1 MEQFAVRKENPLEY
15 KPIGLL
21 LVEFAV
27 PATIAV
33 LVNAVYNI
41 VDQIFIGQGVGYLGN
56 AATTVS
62 FPVMTIVMAF
72 ATLIGSGG
80 SAYAA
85 IKLGQRQEEEA
96 EDVLNN
102 MFIIGLLSGILIS
115 AAGLIFL
122 DPLLRLF
129 GATDTIMPYARDY
142 ASIILAGVPA
152 SILGP
157 CLSNMA
163 RTDGQPRLS
172 MYGVLIGAVL
182 NTILD
187 PVYIFIFH
195 WGVKGAA
202 IATVTS
208 QLISAAVLA
217 WYFIR
222 KGSIRLK
229 LSKMK
234 IVPRVAGRIV
244 TLGMSSGVTQ
254 LVACLMQIVMNNSLV
269 LYGNQVST
277 GGDVALSAMGII
289 MKLAMILASICIG
302 IGIGSQAIWGYNYG
316 AGSKKRVRDTIR
328 YSLISA
334 AVLMLVGTVVSLAI
348 PDIILSMFQADAELM
363 RAGTEALRLISL
375 GFLVSSAGV
384 IFSGVFEALG
394 RGGDSLIISLLR
406 QLVIILPLGYLLS
419 RTMGAAGIWISFPVA
434 ELVSAVIA
442 CLLLKRME
450 GGIYFP
456 FDKKEIIN
464 RK

>member
-1 MEQFAVRKENPLEY
+1 
-15 KPIGLL
+15 
-21 LVEFAV
+21 
-27 PATIAV
+27 
-33 LVNAVYNI
+33 
-41 VDQIFIGQGVGYLGN
+41 
-56 AATTVS
+56 
-62 FPVMTIVMAF
+62 
-72 ATLIGSGG
+72 
-80 SAYAA
+80 
-85 IKLGQRQEEEA
+85 
-96 EDVLNN
+96 
-102 MFIIGLLSGILIS
+102 
-115 AAGLIFL
+115 
-122 DPLLRLF
+122 
-129 GATDTIMPYARDY
+129 
-142 ASIILAGVPA
+142 
-152 SILGP
+152 
-157 CLSNMA
+157 
-163 RTDGQPRLS
+163 

-316 AGSKKRVRDTIR
+316 AGHYHRIKKLLKCAMTAASHSFRSNRLAGMPTVSKTD
-328 YSLISA
+328 Y
-334 AVLMLVGTVVSLAI
+334 TVVW
-348 PDIILSMFQADAELM
+348 
-363 RAGTEALRLISL
+363 RR
-375 GFLVSSAGV
+375 
-384 IFSGVFEALG
+384 
-394 RGGDSLIISLLR
+394 
-406 QLVIILPLGYLLS
+406 
-419 RTMGAAGIWISFPVA
+419 
-434 ELVSAVIA
+434 
-442 CLLLKRME
+442 
-450 GGIYFP
+450 
-456 FDKKEIIN
+456 
-464 RK
+464 